1 VTLQVRVDLTVGVPP
16 YEQIRSQIAGH
27 VGAGNLHPGDRL
39 PTVRDLAADLG
50 VAVGTVARA
59 YRELEQSGLVETRRR
74 LGTVVADTAGREAAG
89 QDLQRSAVSLVR
101 AARAEGLSDD
111 AVLDLV
117 RGTLMA
123 SDPPAAAARK

>member
-1 VTLQVRVDLTVGVPP
+1 MTLQVRVDLTLGVPP

-27 VGAGNLHPGDRL
+27 VGAGNLHPSDRL

-59 YRELEQSGLVETRRR
+59 YRELEQSGLVQTRRR
-74 LGTVVADTAGREAAG
+74 LGTVVADGVGREAAG
-89 QDLQRSAVSLVR
+89 ESLQRSAAALVR

-123 SDPPAAAARK
+123 PGSASRPSP